1 MLSSYGIM
9 NFEQKTIGQKVKEW
23 RKAKEMTQD
32 ALAKKADLPYTTL
45 TKIESDVIQNPSLS
59 TITKIAGGLGITL
72 DELIKI

>member
-9 NFEQKTIGQKVKEW
+9 NVEQKTIGQKVKEW

-45 TKIESDVIQNPSLS
+45 TKIESDVIQNPSLL